1 MLHLCIHMELVKKY
15 VWGTYEAGYR
25 TYTFFSDIY
34 NNSTGGRNYYDGVK
48 SNAVYMYPAA

>member
-1 MLHLCIHMELVKKY
+1 MYTYGTCKEVRM
-15 VWGTYEAGYR
+15 GTYEAGYR